1 MIRALETLD
10 DFRAVEDLQQKVWNV
25 ADREIVPALH
35 FIPAAA
41 VGAIV
46 LGAFEGDR
54 MVGFVYGF
62 PGFEG
67 EHRIIHSDML
77 AVLPEMRGR
86 GLGLALKLAQRDA
99 ALAKGID
106 RITWTFDPLQA
117 RNAHLNFTRLGV
129 TSDRYLR
136 DFYGET
142 TSPLHR
148 GGTDRLW
155 VTWDLRASRPKAHG
169 DLQIEIPRDVN
180 ALPVEEAIKWR
191 ARTRDQ
197 FEDALAKGY
206 IVTGFEESSYLLE
219 KRSDRRNTSS

>member
-35 FIPAAA
+35 FIPAVA

-46 LGAFEGDR
+46 LGAFDGDR

-77 AVLPEMRGR
+77 AVLPEVRGR

-99 ALAKGID
+99 ALAQGVD

-129 TSDRYLR
+129 TSERYLR

-148 GGTDRLW
+148 IGTDRLW
-155 VTWDLRASRPKAHG
+155 VTWDLRSSRPAARS

-180 ALPVEEAIKWR
+180 ALQVEEALQWR
-191 ARTRDQ
+191 AKTREQ
-197 FEDALAKGY
+197 FESAFSRGY
-206 IVTGFEESSYLLE
+206 IVTGFEGSSYIL
-219 KRSDRRNTSS
+219 SSRA

>member
-1 MIRALETLD
+1 MIRALGTLD
-10 DFRAVEDLQQKVWNV
+10 DFRAVEELQQKVWHV
-25 ADREIVPALH
+25 SDREIVPALH
-35 FIPAAA
+35 FIPAVA

-77 AVLPEMRGR
+77 GVVPEMRSR
-86 GLGLALKLAQRDA
+86 GLGVALKLAQRDA

-148 GGTDRLW
+148 IGTDRLW
-155 VTWDLRASRPKAHG
+155 VTWDLRGPRPATRS
-169 DLQIEIPRDVN
+169 DLRIEIPRDVN
-180 ALPVEEAIKWR
+180 ALPVEEAMQWR
-191 ARTRDQ
+191 ARTREQ
-197 FEDALAKGY
+197 FEDAFAKGY
-206 IVTGFEESSYLLE
+206 IVTGFEKSSYIVDLVT
-219 KRSDRRNTSS
+219 DRR